1 MSDSNSSSILNEVV
15 QDIPE
20 VIEAVEK
27 TIAAPTVGNLFDDI
41 QLAVRLAK
49 RFKTLTATMHPDA
62 LDVLKKLL

>member
-1 MSDSNSSSILNEVV
+1 MSDSNSPSILNEIV

-20 VIEAVEK
+20 VAEAVEK
-27 TIAAPTVGNLFDDI
+27 TIAAPTLSNLFDDM
-41 QLAVRLAK
+41 QLAIRLAK